1 MYADIAQSYRVSAF
15 TTFGF
20 GHGLLSA
27 GSLAGFLMLQP
38 GGLLEAAS
46 TEPMMLALVG
56 LIALTLGVAT
66 LPNGAE
72 MRSTLIRGRLC
83 PLLDDRP
90 DLEELMGGEVA
101 ASEPSV
107 EEAVVPMPSDTP
119 GAVSSAP
126 GDIPEP
132 ATPAVQESPEQRAG
146 RFKRKCAAV
155 ADTFLLS
162 RKETEV
168 LLLFGE
174 GPQFRRHPGGSLHFR
189 GHGQHPLRH
198 IYRKLDVHSQH
209 ELIDLVESMVVD

>member
-38 GGLLEAAS
+38 GGLLEAVSA
-46 TEPMMLALVG
+46 EPMMLALVG

-72 MRSTLIRGRLC
+72 MRSTLIRGRFC
-83 PLLDDRP
+83 PLLDDQT
-90 DLEELMGGEVA
+90 DLEELMSGEGA
-101 ASEPSV
+101 ANEPSI
-107 EEAVVPMPSDTP
+107 EEAIAPMPSDKPT
-119 GAVSSAP
+119 VSSAP
-126 GDIPEP
+126 NAIPEGAIP
-132 ATPAVQESPEQRAG
+132 AAQESPEQKAG
-146 RFKRKCAAV
+146 RFKCKCAAV

-168 LLLFGE
+168 LFLLAKGRNSAAIQE
-174 GPQFRRHPGGSLHFR
+174 ALYISAGTANTHM
-189 GHGQHPLRH
+189 RH